1 MNYFEAFDKIKDKL
15 KDVDSDKLGE
25 NVALQINLTD
35 DDCHGTFYIQVK
47 DGALYVEPYDYY
59 DNDANITVSFD
70 TLVKIIDKK
79 LDPVEAVAGGMLE
92 VFGNP
97 DKALLL
103 TRLDKKAKKAPA
115 KKPAA
120 KKTATT
126 KKASE
131 KPAEKKPAAKKSAAK
146 KAEEKKEA
154 PKAEKKP
161 AAKKATK
168 KTEK

>member
-70 TLVKIIDKK
+70 SLVKIIDKK
-79 LDPVEAVAGGMLE
+79 LDPVEAVSGGMLE
-92 VFGNP
+92 VFGNT

-120 KKTATT
+120 KKTAT

-131 KPAEKKPAAKKSAAK
+131 KTAEKKPAAKKTAK